1 MFKSLFVFSILFSI
15 LTLTTT
21 AQPNPNQTSATK
33 ELYRLFDAEWNWRLQ
48 ESPTFASYLGD
59 RRFNDRWNDASF
71 AAIENRQKHRVETLE
86 KLKKIDRN
94 ELSAADKLNFDLFEK
109 EYAEDIEAFKYKR
122 YLLPVSHDG
131 GIQTADNLANSLRFQ
146 TIKDYEDWLARLN
159 AFPALMEQTLELMRE
174 GKRQKILWARAVMER
189 VPRQIDKQIVE
200 TPEQSSFYAPFKT
213 FPKDISPAEQE
224 RLKTAA
230 RTAISSKII
239 PAFRRFKDYFEK
251 EYLPASFPE
260 AGIWQQAGGAETYAF
275 LARSY
280 TTTNLTPEQIHEKG
294 LQEVARIRAEMEKI
308 KAQVGFKGALTEFF
322 QFLRTDK
329 QFYYQTAD
337 ELLTAYRAVSKR
349 IDPEL
354 VKIFKTLPRTP
365 YGVTPIPEKIAPD
378 TTTAYYNSPAA
389 DGSRAGLYFVNLYKP
404 EVRPKYEIMA
414 LSLHESVP
422 GHHLQIALAQELGD
436 VPNFRKFGGYTAFT
450 EGWGLYAES
459 LGEDMNLYDDV
470 YSKFGQLTYEMWR
483 AVRLVVD
490 TGLHSEKYK
499 WSRERAINFFR
510 DNAAKTETDIVN
522 EIDRYISDPGQALAY
537 KIGELKI
544 KELRARAKTE
554 LGEKFDLRD
563 FHDVVLL
570 SGAVPLDLL
579 EKNVIDWIATKKK

>member
-1 MFKSLFVFSILFSI
+1 MFKSLFVFSVLFS
-15 LTLTTT
+15 TFVLTTT
-21 AQPNPNQTSATK
+21 TQTNPNQTAAAK

-59 RRFNDRWNDASF
+59 RRFNDRWNDASLT
-71 AAIENRQKHRVETLE
+71 AIENRQKHRVETLE
-86 KLKKIDRN
+86 KLKKIDRAG
-94 ELSAADKLNFDLFEK
+94 LSAADKLNFDLFEK
-109 EYAEDIEAFKYKR
+109 EYAEDIEAFQYKR

-146 TIKDYEDWLARLN
+146 TVKDYEDWLARLN

-230 RTAISSKII
+230 RTTISSKII

-260 AGIWQQAGGAETYAF
+260 AGIWQQAGGAQTYAF

-365 YGVTPIPEKIAPD
+365 YGVTPIPDKIAPD

-436 VPNFRKFGGYTAFT
+436 VPNFRRFGGYTAFT

-459 LGEDMNLYDDV
+459 LGEDMNLYDDA

-579 EKNVIDWIATKKK
+579 EKNVSDWIAAKKK